1 MPSGIWLELIEER
14 MSGTENELKE
24 IISIKHRRN
33 KKNTSCKKSGVKIK
47 RPNLRIFAIKEM
59 RYKLKA

>member
-1 MPSGIWLELIEER
+1 MPSGIWLELVEER

-33 KKNTSCKKSGVKIK
+33 KKNTSCKKSGV
-47 RPNLRIFAIKEM
+47 RSRDQT
-59 RYKLKA
+59 